1 MSYAD
6 KSIWLH
12 LSILRNEL
20 TGKSLFIPQAP
31 ITYHYKQTQQ
41 FK

>member
-20 TGKSLFIPQAP
+20 TGKSHFFEPFEEIISAL
-31 ITYHYKQTQQ
+31 KE
-41 FK
+41 KLL